1 LSEDEKN
8 VEKMEEF
15 EHKFNFRFEEPDED
29 FIKRYPR
36 TIKGTMRK
44 EEDKRAIKRKDVE
57 ERKKREKEQK
67 KEEIKVLK
75 SMKKKEI
82 MDKLAQLKQIT
93 GNEDMVMDDEDIE
106 GDFDPEKY
114 DKRMQEIFN
123 NYDENVEINPD
134 EEKPTFSDIE
144 GDYDE
149 DEDCIEDW
157 DNWEGVG
164 KEAHCEDEDF
174 NMDCDFEENKKA
186 KEQEELIEN
195 TKGRRKGRRK
205 SKFAE
210 AVETSTDKPVFDPS
224 DKTFEEY
231 VDEYYKLDCEDV
243 IGDLPCRFKYRN
255 VPANDFGLSVEEL
268 LGAKDSELNAWVS
281 LRKTCQ
287 YRSEEEEKRDFHV
300 YKNKSK
306 NDDLKKKV
314 LPTLFEDVASL
325 TEEKDDQEEGAQ
337 TNTENNSKKKRK
349 RKNRKKKKQTTD
361 TTNESTEEN
370 TNKKV
375 KLDLTVVPQSEN
387 MSDVKNPK
395 TAEQKQMQNK
405 KKKKKPVSNNS
416 AIHVKKIAGFFEK
429 SVKSS
434 SNPVVKR
441 SEELSKISNERLKA
455 YGVNPT
461 QFKRKL
467 KTEIYKQ
474 IDKDK

>member
-1 LSEDEKN
+1 
-8 VEKMEEF
+8 M
-15 EHKFNFRFEEPDED
+15 
-29 FIKRYPR
+29 
-36 TIKGTMRK
+36 G
-44 EEDKRAIKRKDVE
+44 VE

-144 GDYDE
+144 GDY
-149 DEDCIEDW
+149 
-157 DNWEGVG
+157 G
-164 KEAHCEDEDF
+164 EDEDF

-325 TEEKDDQEEGAQ
+325 TEEKDDQEEGTQ
-337 TNTENNSKKKRK
+337 MNTENNSKKKRK
-349 RKNRKKKKQTTD
+349 RKNRNKKKQTTD

-387 MSDVKNPK
+387 LSDVKNPK

-405 KKKKKPVSNNS
+405 KKKKKPAS
-416 AIHVKKIAGFFEK
+416 
-429 SVKSS
+429 
-434 SNPVVKR
+434 
-441 SEELSKISNERLKA
+441 
-455 YGVNPT
+455 Y
-461 QFKRKL
+461 
-467 KTEIYKQ
+467 
-474 IDKDK
+474 